1 MDRKIVIRHQGGR
14 AGQTEEFP
22 INGSSEVLVG
32 RDPECKLRFDE
43 KSDTVS
49 RRHARLSAAGG
60 DNGDVSITDL
70 GSSNGTF
77 VNKQRIFSQV
87 KLSPGDVVQLGP
99 GGPEFQFD
107 LDPRPATKA
116 TRMADLPGSST
127 SAATREVSPPAP
139 TRESTATAA
148 AAATAPTMVAK
159 LPTQPTQPAQTV
171 PGAFTPTPTP
181 SGSTTVGKATVE
193 RMIGQQ
199 KAQSRTQMVVMSL
212 VLLAVIGGVT
222 AYLLTRPKPAPVT
235 VLKPTSDCPGCM
247 NPAAIASQYSPAV
260 VFIQVAWNLVDANNG
275 RTVNQVYIPNAYKDA
290 NGKDALHVEGAGPTL
305 PVFVIDKNNK
315 IVPLL
320 TTDDGG
326 GAYVPIGEIGDGSGF
341 LVTSDG
347 FILTNRHVAEGW
359 RTSYD
364 GWALH
369 EDAAGMVLVQAA
381 DGSGELKAIAASQ
394 FPTDWVP
401 EKATAL
407 IEGKVG
413 QANPTEVL
421 HSVGFESSIQG
432 HNSALDVTLANNTIR
447 NAATV
452 SSASDAADVAM
463 IKISMP
469 APLTHV
475 DLNDNYDTIQPGA
488 TVTVMGYP
496 GIAPNI
502 ISLVQSTDPF
512 ASGSVAQVKP
522 TPTVSSGNV
531 GRVVRNGPNNN
542 LSQLTLS
549 TMGDYYQLAINTTG
563 SGNSGGPVFD
573 DHGRVIGLFT
583 ATRQEGGTSIT
594 FAVPIRYGM
603 QLMGTSK

>member
-1 MDRKIVIRHQGGR
+1 MDRKIVIRHQGGGR
-14 AGQTEEFP
+14 AGQTDEFP
-22 INGSSEVLVG
+22 INGATELLVG

-49 RRHARLSAAGG
+49 RRHARLAAAAGDGG
-60 DNGDVSITDL
+60 DITIADL

-87 KLSPGDVVQLGP
+87 KLSPGDTIQLGP

-107 LDPRPATKA
+107 LDPRPVTKA
-116 TRMADLPGSST
+116 TRMADIPGSST
-127 SAATREVSPPAP
+127 SAATREVSPPPA
-139 TRESTATAA
+139 TATAS
-148 AAATAPTMVAK
+148 ATAPTMVAK
-159 LPTQPTQPAQTV
+159 LPTQPTQPVQTT
-171 PGAFTPTPTP
+171 PFTPTPTP

-199 KAQSRTQMVVMSL
+199 KSQSRTQLVVVSL
-212 VLLAVIGGVT
+212 VLLAVIGGLG
-222 AYLLTRPKPAPVT
+222 AYLLTRPKPVIPVPQAP
-235 VLKPTSDCPGCM
+235 KPDCPGCM
-247 NPAAIASQYSPAV
+247 NSAQIATQYTPAV
-260 VFIQVAWNLVDANNG
+260 VFIEVSWNLVDANNG
-275 RTVNQVYIPNAYKDA
+275 RTVNQVYFDNATKDA
-290 NGKDALHVEGAGPTL
+290 TGKVVKAVPDAGPTL
-305 PVFVIDKNNK
+305 PVFIPDPKNANSVIP
-315 IVPLL
+315 VL

-326 GAYVPIGEIGDGSGF
+326 GAYVPIGEIADGSGF

-359 RTSYD
+359 RTTYD
-364 GWALH
+364 GWSYH
-369 EDAAGMVLVQAA
+369 QDAAGILLVQGA
-381 DGSGELKAIAASQ
+381 DGNTQEKLIPPSM
-394 FPTDWVP
+394 FPQGWVP
-401 EKATAL
+401 EKATAI

-413 QANPTEVL
+413 QANLNEVT
-421 HSVGFESSIQG
+421 HSIGFESSIQG

-452 SSASDAADVAM
+452 ASASDAADVAM

-469 APLTHV
+469 SPLTHV
-475 DLNDNYDTIQPGA
+475 DLNDNYDSIQPGA

-496 GIAPNI
+496 GVAPSI
-502 ISLVQSTDPF
+502 VSLVQSTDPF
-512 ASGSVAQVKP
+512 ASGSVAAVKP
-522 TPTVSSGNV
+522 TPTVSDGNV
-531 GRVVRNGPNNN
+531 GRVVRNGANNN

-563 SGNSGGPVFD
+563 AGNSGGPVFD

-583 ATRQEGGTSIT
+583 ATRQEGGTAIT

-603 QLMGTSK
+603 QLMGTATK